1 MSGPWDG
8 ETGTTDGDACSVS
21 WSDAGMGMYV
31 AVLQGVI
38 YDAVVA
44 SPNVDS
50 VATDDDGQIAGGP
63 MPGSNAPV
71 KTFIQAQ
78 AKAPW
83 NVARISSRKAV
94 GTNPT
99 YYYNSTAGQGVDIYL
114 LDTGVLTTHTQ
125 FSQRAKI
132 GANIGLGT
140 TDGNGH
146 GTFCASVAIGAT
158 YGVAK
163 KANIYSI
170 KVMTDSGGGTAS
182 NVVKGVAATLKMVA
196 KSKRPS
202 IISLSASFPAN
213 SALDA
218 AAKKAF
224 TKGIHF
230 VSAAGNAGADASSY
244 SPARSPYSVTVGAI
258 DASDMIAKFSNT
270 GQVVSLFAGGVNVLG
285 AYIGNTGAS
294 ATLSGTSMATPA
306 VAGLIAYY
314 ISVWGNAAPAVM
326 QNALTI
332 GASNGTV
339 KGLPAGT
346 ANLIA
351 GNCYN
356 RTCFD
361 PAQPAKYVLPPPPP
375 VNVTVNATA
384 PVNSTSAVPT
394 STANVVTVTVA
405 PNAAYVRVD
414 SPDPAVPT
422 GAPRTENPSVAVAK
436 GTAFASR
443 ASGHVGDSLSGAE
456 TNPTSTG
463 SSLPTDGSV
472 FPTDIASAPPDLSSL
487 ATALSSFATDLA
499 SLPTASTNIARRS
512 FWRSLFT

>member
-8 ETGTTDGDACSVS
+8 ETGTTDGDACGVS

-38 YDAVVA
+38 YDAVAA

-63 MPGSNAPV
+63 MPGSNVPV

-125 FSQRAKI
+125 FSQRAKV

-140 TDGNGH
+140 ADGNGH
-146 GTFCASVAIGAT
+146 GTFCASVAIGTT

-170 KVMTDSGGGTAS
+170 KVMSDSGGGAAS
-182 NVVKGVAATLKMVA
+182 SVVKGVAATLKLVA

-258 DASDMIAKFSNT
+258 DASDTIAKFSNT

-314 ISVWGNAAPAVM
+314 ISVWGNATPAVM

-375 VNVTVNATA
+375 VNVTVN
-384 PVNSTSAVPT
+384 STSALPT
-394 STANVVTVTVA
+394 STVSVVTVTAA
-405 PNAAYVRVD
+405 PNAAYARVD

-422 GAPRTENPSVAVAK
+422 GVPRTDNPSVAIAK
-436 GTAFASR
+436 GTAFVSR
-443 ASGHVGDSLSGAE
+443 AAGHVGDSLSAAE

-463 SSLPTDGSV
+463 SSLPTDSSA
-472 FPTDIASAPPDLSSL
+472 FPTDIASVAPDLTSL
-487 ATALSSFATDLA
+487 APDLP
-499 SLPTASTNIARRS
+499 SLPTASANMARRA
-512 FWRSLFT
+512 FWRTLLT

>member
-1 MSGPWDG
+1 MLASTFLFFFHASFALVAHTSPITPVRRLYPPPPGAFGSSSGSLQRRAVAGPGPFATYIVVLADGVNLASHLAWLTEGIAANGGPASPYPANAPLPAPAGGSPDSGTGGSPSGSDTGAGGSAGGDTGAGGSAGGDTSGGGGSAPTDGSGGSAPTDGSGAPASGGDTAMSGPWDG
-8 ETGTTDGDACSVS
+8 ETGTTDGDGCGVS

-63 MPGSNAPV
+63 MPGSNAPA

-78 AKAPW
+78 ANAPW
-83 NVARISSRKAV
+83 NIARISSRKAV
-94 GTNPT
+94 STNPT
-99 YYYNSTAGQGVDIYL
+99 YYYNSTAGQGVDL
-114 LDTGVLTTHTQ
+114 LDTGVLVTHTQ
-125 FSQRAKI
+125 FSQRAKVA
-132 GANIGLGT
+132 ANIGLGT
-140 TDGNGH
+140 ADGNGH
-146 GTFCASVAIGAT
+146 GTFCASVAIGTT

-182 NVVKGVAATLKMVA
+182 NVVKGVAATLKLVA

-258 DASDMIAKFSNT
+258 DASDTIAKFSNT

-306 VAGLIAYY
+306 VAGVIAYY
-314 ISVWGNAAPAVM
+314 ISVWQAAILVFRF
-326 QNALTI
+326 L
-332 GASNGTV
+332 
-339 KGLPAGT
+339 
-346 ANLIA
+346 
-351 GNCYN
+351 
-356 RTCFD
+356 
-361 PAQPAKYVLPPPPP
+361 
-375 VNVTVNATA
+375 
-384 PVNSTSAVPT
+384 
-394 STANVVTVTVA
+394 
-405 PNAAYVRVD
+405 
-414 SPDPAVPT
+414 
-422 GAPRTENPSVAVAK
+422 
-436 GTAFASR
+436 AFS
-443 ASGHVGDSLSGAE
+443 D
-456 TNPTSTG
+456 
-463 SSLPTDGSV
+463 
-472 FPTDIASAPPDLSSL
+472 
-487 ATALSSFATDLA
+487 
-499 SLPTASTNIARRS
+499 
-512 FWRSLFT
+512 